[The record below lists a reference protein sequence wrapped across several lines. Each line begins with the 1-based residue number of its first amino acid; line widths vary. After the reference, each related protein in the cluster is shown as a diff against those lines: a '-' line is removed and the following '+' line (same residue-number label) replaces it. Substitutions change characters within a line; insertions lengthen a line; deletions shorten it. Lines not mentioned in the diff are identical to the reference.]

1 MKNLQLFCV
10 LFLSMIVLSCS
21 KDDSNDNAPAGET
34 EFQATLNGGTY
45 SNYAFTLG
53 VYEITKGTNGTLSI
67 DIGDPNGNLITLFLN
82 GNGGFG
88 AGVIKQIGNVDE
100 NNFTTH
106 AVIRQ
111 PQQIT
116 YFSSTGTIKITN
128 NREHPTK
135 AGHRLISGTFDVTA
149 STIDGTN
156 VTTLTGSFNELDYV
170 E

>member
-1 MKNLQLFCV
+1 MKNLQFISV

-21 KDDSNDNAPAGET
+21 KDDSTDNPPTGET
-34 EFQATLNGGTY
+34 LFQANLDGGTY

-53 VYEITKGTNGTLSI
+53 VYEITKASNGTMSI
-67 DIGDPNGNLITLFLN
+67 DIGDTNGNLVTLFLN

-88 AGVIKQIGNVDE
+88 DGVIKQIGNIDS

-106 AVIRQ
+106 AIIRQ
-111 PQQIT
+111 PQQVT
-116 YFSSTGTIKITN
+116 YFSTTGNVKITT

-135 AGHRLISGTFDVTA
+135 SGHRLISGTFNVTA
-149 STIDGTN
+149 STIDGSN
-156 VTTLTGSFNELDYV
+156 VTTLIGSFNELDYT